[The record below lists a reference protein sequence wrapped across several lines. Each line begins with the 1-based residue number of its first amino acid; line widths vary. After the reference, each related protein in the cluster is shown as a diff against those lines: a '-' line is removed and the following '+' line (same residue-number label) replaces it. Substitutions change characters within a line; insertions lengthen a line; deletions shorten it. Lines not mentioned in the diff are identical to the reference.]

1 MKFKKVLI
9 ANRGEIALRI
19 IRTLRELNI
28 KAVCVYSEADRT
40 SMHVK
45 EADESYCI
53 GPATSKDSYLNI
65 EAIITALK
73 ISNADAVHP
82 GYGFLAENPDFSDA
96 VTKAGA
102 IFIGP
107 SGKAIKELGYKS
119 TAREIA
125 VKAGVAITPG
135 SDGLVTKNHKQVAK
149 KIGYPIMI
157 KASAG
162 GGGKGMRAAMNEKEF
177 EHCLNMAKNE
187 SLAAFGDDGVYF
199 EKLIL
204 KPRHIEIQVAADTHG
219 NVIAFAERDCSMQR
233 RHQKLVE
240 ESPSPFV
247 TPAVRKKLANS
258 AIKLVKAS
266 GYHGVGTVEFL
277 MAQNKEFYFMEVNT
291 RLQVEHPVTEMVS
304 GLDLVR
310 MQIHIAEGEKLEF
323 TKERALEIHGHA
335 IEHRINAED
344 MQHNFAPCP
353 GTIDSWFM
361 PGGLGVRVDSHVYT
375 GYTIPSYYDSM
386 IAKLIVWAPTREKA
400 LARSKRALSEFY
412 IEGVKST
419 IDFHSKIINHKDFIK
434 GDIDTSFL
442 EKYFAEEKNKNE
454 KIKNKK

>member
-28 KAVCVYSEADRT
+28 KSVCVYSEADRT

-53 GPATSKDSYLNI
+53 GPATSKESYLDI
-65 EAIITALK
+65 DAIISALK
-73 ISNADAVHP
+73 ISKADAVHP

-96 VTKAGA
+96 VTKSGA

-107 SGKAIKELGYKS
+107 SGEAIKRLGYKS

-135 SDGLVTKNHKQVAK
+135 SDGLVKKDHKKVAK

-162 GGGKGMRAAMNEKEF
+162 GGGKGMRAVMSEKDF
-177 EHCLNMAKNE
+177 DHCLNMAKNE
-187 SLAAFGDDGVYF
+187 SMNAFGDDGVYF

-204 KPRHIEIQVAADTHG
+204 RPRHIEIQVAADNYG

-247 TPAVRKKLANS
+247 TPSVRKKLANS
-258 AIKLVKAS
+258 ACKLVKAS

-310 MQIHIAEGEKLEF
+310 MQIKIAEGEKLEF
-323 TKERALEIHGHA
+323 SKERALEIHGHA

-344 MQHNFAPCP
+344 SENNFAPCP
-353 GTIDSWFM
+353 GTIESWFT
-361 PGGLGVRVDSHVYT
+361 PGGLGVRIDSHVYA
-375 GYTIPSYYDSM
+375 GYTIPSFYDSM
-386 IAKLIVWAPTREKA
+386 IAKLIVWGPTRAKA
-400 LARSKRALSEFY
+400 IARSKRALSEFY
-412 IEGVKST
+412 VEGIKTTACFHKKIVSHP
-419 IDFHSKIINHKDFIK
+419 DFVK
-434 GDIDTSFL
+434 GDVDTSFM
-442 EKYFAEEKNKNE
+442 EKYFAEEKKKNG
-454 KIKNKK
+454 KVKVKK